1 MALILYFTFICIF
14 ILKNKLFKNIIL
26 PYVISRSG
34 VIFLKQLMIKQIVVA
49 LLCVNALFYGSAEG
63 AIRIKDVVNFEG
75 VRDNHISGYGLVVG
89 LSGSGD
95 ALSNSGFTEKT
106 LRAHLNRLGI
116 GGSDIESSLKTKN
129 VAAVMVT
136 ANLLPFARNGSR
148 LSVVVST
155 MGDAKSLKGGVLL
168 ATPLKG
174 ADGNVY
180 AVAQG
185 AVSIGSLADN
195 EIAQKSR
202 QITTNGFIM
211 NGAIVE
217 REVDFSMNRMKRIK
231 LALKNPDISTA
242 RAITTAINSKASATI
257 AKAEDPGTIDV
268 TPGKKYHN
276 NMVQF
281 LAEIENLHIKPDQV
295 AKIVIDESSGTIV
308 FGEHVRIS
316 KVAISQGDLIIRVMD
331 DDFSLGIGDKMEDK
345 KVFTMNPSSNLG
357 DLVKGLNTIG
367 VKTSELISI
376 LKAIQQA
383 GALQAEIEIRRQ
395 G

>member
-1 MALILYFTFICIF
+1 M
-14 ILKNKLFKNIIL
+14 
-26 PYVISRSG
+26 
-34 VIFLKQLMIKQIVVA
+34 IFLKQLMIKQIVVA